1 MATPPGPEV
10 IPEDTD
16 IDTCLRILAQAKE
29 AAPEDPRWVR
39 VHDAAAQV
47 YRAGKKSRKAARY
60 ADRRQHDRELL
71 SDAVRYQD
79 QDPSPESAS
88 AELPSAAPEQERRLI
103 GARRCYVCKAAYRD
117 VHPDYHLLCPDCAA
131 LNAARRHARC
141 DLRGRRAL
149 VTGGRVKIGFHV
161 ALKLLR
167 DGAEVIV
174 VTRFPRD
181 AARRFAAVP
190 DANDWLARLHVHGTD
205 LLDMTAVAGLLGAV
219 HERFP
224 SLDILIN
231 NAAQTVRRPPAYYR
245 EVRAGESEPL
255 TGAAARVD
263 VADSAAPARAAL
275 GAPPGLLALPAADGS
290 ATAQFPAELF
300 PAGQKDETG
309 QPLDLRARNSWSL
322 RLHEVDPGEWV
333 EAHVVNA
340 FAPFLLTA
348 RLRGLL
354 TASPWPDRYVVQV
367 SAMEGS
373 FSRANKTVRHP
384 HTNMAKASLNMLTRT
399 AAADYAAAGIL
410 MNTVDTGWVTDERPH
425 PDKLAQREAG
435 FQPPLDVIDGAA
447 RVYDPVVRGMN
458 GERIY
463 GMFLKDYQ
471 PVEW

>member
-1 MATPPGPEV
+1 MAAPPRPEV
-10 IPEDTD
+10 TPDDTD

-29 AAPEDPRWVR
+29 AAPEDPRWAG

-60 ADRRQHDRELL
+60 ADRRRRDRELL

-79 QDPSPESAS
+79 QNPSPEPTP
-88 AELPSAAPEQERRLI
+88 AELPPAAPEQDRRLV

-117 VHPDYHLLCPDCAA
+117 VHPDYHLLCPGCAT
-131 LNAARRHARC
+131 LNATRRNARC

-181 AARRFAAVP
+181 AARRFAEVP

-205 LLDMTAVAGLLGAV
+205 LLDMTAVAGLLSAV

-245 EVRAGESEPL
+245 EVRAGESRPL
-255 TGAAARVD
+255 TGAAGRID
-263 VADSAAPARAAL
+263 VTDSAAPARAAV
-275 GAPPGLLALPAADGS
+275 GDQPGLLALPAAGGTI
-290 ATAQFPAELF
+290 AAHFPAELF
-300 PAGQKDETG
+300 PAGQTDETG

-354 TASPWPDRYVVQV
+354 AASPWPDRYVVQV

-399 AAADYAAAGIL
+399 AASDYAASGIS

-435 FQPPLDVIDGAA
+435 FRPPLDVIDGAA
-447 RVYDPVVRGMN
+447 RVYDPIVRGVN
-458 GERIY
+458 GERTY

>member
-1 MATPPGPEV
+1 VAAPPGPEV

-29 AAPEDPRWVR
+29 AAPEDPRWAR

-60 ADRRQHDRELL
+60 ADRRQHDLELL

-205 LLDMTAVAGLLGAV
+205 LLDMTAVARLLGAV